1 MKKGSVGKMNSVYN
15 SVSEVKIRI
24 LLLLEHSTQ
33 EYLSSD
39 LIAALDFITV
49 YGKEFGV
56 SDKNLHGDNRFKYSE
71 LPSRRQVV
79 AQSIRTLVVEG
90 MLNFSLKRGFEYSIN
105 DKGINFV
112 DNLESLYALEYS
124 EIVRNTFRKYGNIE
138 EAELFKIIQTK
149 SLIPTIRRDD

>member
-1 MKKGSVGKMNSVYN
+1 MNSVYN

-33 EYLSSD
+33 EFLSSD

-56 SDKNLHGDNRFKYSE
+56 SEKNLHGDNRFKYSE

-79 AQSIRTLVVEG
+79 AQSIRTLVTDG
-90 MLNFSLKRGFEYSIN
+90 MLSISLKNGFEYAIN
-105 DKGINFV
+105 DKGIDFV
-112 DNLESLYALEYS
+112 DSLESLYALEYS
-124 EIVRNTFRKYGNIE
+124 EIVRNTFRKYGKIE
-138 EAELFKIIQTK
+138 EEELFKIIQTK
-149 SLIPTIRRDD
+149 SVIPTIRRDD

>member
-1 MKKGSVGKMNSVYN
+1 MNSVYN

-33 EYLSSD
+33 EFLSSD

-56 SDKNLHGDNRFKYSE
+56 SEKNLHGDNRFKYSE

-79 AQSIRTLVVEG
+79 AQSIRTLV
-90 MLNFSLKRGFEYSIN
+90 
-105 DKGINFV
+105 
-112 DNLESLYALEYS
+112 
-124 EIVRNTFRKYGNIE
+124 TE
-138 EAELFKIIQTK
+138 EFLV
-149 SLIPTIRRDD
+149 L